1 MSARTSNNEGTY
13 LDGVMGDHPVLAAE
27 IIYKNTPVFLKA
39 SGRKAFSNDGSTNT
53 LASGDV
59 FAGIAYEKV
68 DNSAGLD
75 GAKDVRVLRKGVIE
89 MDILG
94 TVTAAKVGDPVYVNN
109 VSDDAAATLTSDTGN
124 QEVQIGVLAGYV
136 SASRGL
142 VDITG
147 FAWTVSDA
155 A

>member
-1 MSARTSNNEGTY
+1 MSARTTNNEVTILEGK
-13 LDGVMGDHPVLAAE
+13 MGDHPVLAAE
-27 IIYKNTPVFLKA
+27 IIYKGTPVFLKA

-53 LASGDV
+53 LASGDI
-59 FAGIAYEKV
+59 FAGICYEKV

-75 GAKDVRVLRKGVIE
+75 GAKDVRVMREGVFE

-109 VSDDAAATLTSDTGN
+109 VSDDAAATLTSDSGN
-124 QEVQIGVLAGYV
+124 QEIQIGVLAGYV
-136 SASRGL
+136 SSGRGL

-147 FAWTVSDA
+147 KAWTPSDA